1 MVAIFV
7 LLTIVAF
14 VLVDFLIQRREAH
27 KVRGTGPAPVLLDR
41 FLIPKGYFV
50 SRAHAWIEVLGGG
63 KARIG
68 IDDFIQKLV
77 GTLDEVIPIPPGTT
91 IRKGDP
97 LMTLRKGGRVLVIPS
112 PLSGTVE
119 AINTDLIGNWSLVN
133 QDPYDNGWVVLLEPT
148 NLAEELPSAAIATA
162 ATQWLRTEI
171 SRFRDF
177 LNGLRSPQ
185 PAGATLLDGGVPVAG
200 VLSMTDDE
208 TWNRFGHEFLSG
220 S

>member
-14 VLVDFLIQRREAH
+14 VLIDFLIQRREGRKARA
-27 KVRGTGPAPVLLDR
+27 VAPAPALLDR

-68 IDDFIQKLV
+68 IDDFVQKLV
-77 GTLDEVIPIPPGTT
+77 GTIDEVIPIPRGTT
-91 IRKGDP
+91 VRKGDP
-97 LMTLRKGGRVLVIPS
+97 LMTLRKGGRMLVIPS
-112 PLSGTVE
+112 PLSGTVVST
-119 AINTDLIGNWSLVN
+119 NTDLSGNSALIN
-133 QDPYDNGWVVLLEPT
+133 HDPYDSGWVVLLEPT
-148 NLAEELPSAAIATA
+148 NLAEELPSATIATS

-177 LNGLRSPQ
+177 LNDLRTPQ

-208 TWNRFGHEFLSG
+208 TWNRFGREFLSG